1 MLAGEKDRLRKITG
15 SGEGTVS
22 VDRCTEDW
30 VVPLSWCNQIWQSQ
44 REGARKPGVESG
56 SEHDS
61 NGLNAD
67 LGH

>member
-1 MLAGEKDRLRKITG
+1 MVPFHGVTK
-15 SGEGTVS
+15 SG
-22 VDRCTEDW
+22 
-30 VVPLSWCNQIWQSQ
+30 SQ